1 MYRSSSR
8 QPLVPRFATR
18 SLFLGLALL
27 LACRP
32 STVPRQNTTTE
43 QQTSSTNSV
52 PRKSNRIRLLP
63 DEQLEKGWISLF
75 DGSTLFG
82 WQMTGDVDWHVENDS
97 LVATQGDVGF
107 LYTTTTFSNYKLQLE
122 FRCPPNTNSGVFLH
136 MPRKP
141 LDPTA
146 DCYEVNVA
154 PPDNPFPT
162 GSLVGRVQQR
172 ATIAEGDWNSM
183 TIRVLG
189 NQIRVV
195 VNDQNPLTYTDPHPL
210 DRGHIGLQHNQGRIE
225 FRNIRLQPLEFADL
239 FNGHDLSGWEIH
251 PGLPSKFSVNSEGVL
266 SVKNG
271 KGQLETVDRFDDF
284 VLQLHC
290 KILGEHLNSGIFFRS
305 IPGEL
310 WMGYES
316 QIHNGYADGDRTR
329 PTDCGTG
336 GIFRRQNARYVVADD
351 QIWFQKTI
359 VADGPHLAVWVN
371 GYQVSDWIDTREKH
385 ENPRQGLRTAAGTII
400 IQGHD
405 PTTNLLFRN
414 LRISKLRQRSD
425 ESQ

>member
-1 MYRSSSR
+1 MHRPCSCQSLSSR
-8 QPLVPRFATR
+8 LPIW
-18 SLFLGLALL
+18 SLFLSLALL

-32 STVPRQNTTTE
+32 STVPQQDTTTE
-43 QQTSSTNSV
+43 QQTPSEKSV
-52 PRKSNRIRLLP
+52 PGRSNPIRLLP
-63 DEQLEKGWISLF
+63 AEQLEEGWISLF

-82 WQMTGDVDWHVENDS
+82 WETTGDVDWHVENDS

-107 LYTTTTFSNYKLQLE
+107 LYTTTTFSNYKLQLD
-122 FRCPPNTNSGVFLH
+122 FRCPPGTNSGVFLH
-136 MPRKP
+136 MPREP
-141 LDPTA
+141 RDPTA
-146 DCYEVNVA
+146 DCYEVNIA

-172 ATIAEGDWNSM
+172 PRTAEGNWNSM
-183 TIRVLG
+183 TITVLG

-195 VNDQNPLTYTDPHPL
+195 VNDQEPLSYADPRPL
-210 DRGHIGLQHNQGRIE
+210 GRGHVGLQHNQGRIE
-225 FRNIRLQPLEFADL
+225 FRNIRLQPLEFMNL
-239 FNGHDLSGWEIH
+239 FNGYDLSGWEIH
-251 PGLPSKFSVNSEGVL
+251 PGLPSKFSVNSEGFL
-266 SVKNG
+266 SVKDG

-316 QIHNGYADGDRTR
+316 QIHNGFANGDRTR

-336 GIFRRQNARYVVADD
+336 GIFRRQDARHVVASDH
-351 QIWFQKTI
+351 IWFQKTI

-371 GYQVSDWIDTREKH
+371 GYQVSDWTDTRKKH
-385 ENPRQGLRTAAGTII
+385 KNPRQGLRTEAGTII

-414 LRISKLRQRSD
+414 LRISKLLPRSV